1 MSASRARLLL
11 LAGAA
16 LMSTG
21 GAAIKLCALN
31 GWQVAS
37 FRSGVAAVALL
48 WFTPVRR
55 SDFDRRALLTGA
67 GYAATMILFVLG
79 NKLTTAA
86 NTIFLQSTAP
96 LYVLLLAPWLLGEP
110 IRRRDLFVM
119 SAMAVGLG
127 LFFVGEQPAYAS
139 APQPLRGNLIA
150 ALDGVTW
157 ALTIMGL
164 RWMSRDTTRAVGG
177 MLVTGNVLAFLICLV
192 PALPV
197 HDTTATDWLV
207 VVYLGVVQIALAYAL
222 VSAGLRHLTA
232 LQGVLVLLFEPV
244 LNPVWAGI
252 VHGEWPGAW
261 SLLGGAVIMAATT
274 AGTLRDRTERAA
286 AQTVPPFV

>member
-1 MSASRARLLL
+1 MSASRARILL

-139 APQPLRGNLIA
+139 APQPLRISALA

-164 RWMSRDTTRAVGG
+164 RWMSRDRRASAARGH
-177 MLVTGNVLAFLICLV
+177 GNLPGV
-192 PALPV
+192 PTPSHAGVAV
-197 HDTTATDWLV
+197 HDD
-207 VVYLGVVQIALAYAL
+207 GDRLARRRLSRRRADRARL
-222 VSAGLRHLTA
+222 RAGRRRARHLT
-232 LQGVLVLLFEPV
+232 LQACWCCCSNRC
-244 LNPVWAGI
+244 NPVWAGI
-252 VHGEWPGAW
+252 YGEWRAHGRCSAFRDPSRDDRWDTTG
-261 SLLGGAVIMAATT
+261 IAAGQPSQ
-274 AGTLRDRTERAA
+274 ASSGFRR
-286 AQTVPPFV
+286 